1 VDPAGARLADALRDR
16 YQVEQQLGQGGMAMV
31 YRARDLRHERPVAIK
46 LMRPELASTLGP
58 ERFLREIRVT
68 AGFDHPYI
76 LPVLDSG
83 GANGLLWYA
92 MPWVEGE
99 SLRDRL
105 LLGGQLP
112 LEEAI
117 RLAREVADALDCA
130 HRRGVVHR
138 DIKPENILLSG
149 GHARVAD
156 FGVARA
162 LEVASV
168 GQLTETGL
176 ALGTPAY
183 MSPEQASGGQVDGR
197 SDIYALGCVL
207 YEMVAGEAPF
217 TGPTAQALIA
227 RHLTEAPRP
236 LHLCRATVPP
246 ALEHVVEKA
255 LAKSPADR
263 FATAAEFGEALAG
276 VERTGATIPSRAA
289 ITARAP
295 RRRRIPTSV
304 LTLVLGILIG
314 LGALV
319 GWLRSHRGEGTGEA
333 EGKVVAV
340 LPFENQ
346 GSAQDEYF
354 SDGLTDAVRGK
365 LAGLS
370 TIQVIARAS
379 STPYKKTAKTPEEI
393 ARELGARYLLT
404 GTVQWERSGA
414 GNRIR
419 VSPELVEVP
428 AAGRPKTRW
437 QQPFDASLTDVFEV
451 QAQIASQVAQALDL
465 ALGASERQRLESKP
479 TSDSAAYDAYVRANL
494 LFDRGVSQP
503 DMQAQLALYEKAVA
517 LDSSFALAWAAL
529 SRVHD
534 AIYWF
539 YQDRTPA
546 RIELARQ
553 AAERAI
559 RLQPDLAEGHV
570 ALGFYYYHK
579 SLDYERALGE
589 LERARQLQPSNSDVY
604 SSMGAVHRRQGK
616 WSEVMADM
624 QKAAALNP
632 RSTAVLTELGI
643 TQAWI
648 RAYPE
653 AERTFE
659 RVLRDAPTEA
669 RAQWVFSLIST
680 LRDGDTLATQQRL
693 GRGLAA
699 AGAERLLPQL
709 WDYTGFYT
717 SSGAHT
723 FAFDPSLAGL
733 PLSVFGTDTIGYYSF
748 KGTLQQQLGHPAMAR
763 PLLDSARTILEHK
776 LVELPAEPRLHAVLG
791 RIDAELGRQAE
802 ARREAERAVE
812 LLPISRDA
820 LDGVLYRANLARVL
834 ARIGQPE
841 AALEHLI
848 YLLSIP
854 GPLSAASLRVDPLW
868 APLRND
874 PRFQRLL
881 ERR

>member
-1 VDPAGARLADALRDR
+1 
-16 YQVEQQLGQGGMAMV
+16 
-31 YRARDLRHERPVAIK
+31 
-46 LMRPELASTLGP
+46 
-58 ERFLREIRVT
+58 
-68 AGFDHPYI
+68 
-76 LPVLDSG
+76 VLDSG
-83 GANGLLWYA
+83 DAGGLLWYA

-105 LLGGQLP
+105 KQRGQLP
-112 LEEAI
+112 LEEAV

-162 LEVASV
+162 LEVASE

-197 SDIYALGCVL
+197 SDLYALGCVL

-217 TGPTAQALIA
+217 TAPTAQALIA
-227 RHLTEAPRP
+227 RHLTETPRS

-246 ALEHVVEKA
+246 ALEHVVAKA

-263 FATAAEFGEALAG
+263 FATAAEMGEALAG
-276 VERTGATIPSRAA
+276 VERTGATVLSASAPASG
-289 ITARAP
+289 AP
-295 RRRRIPTSV
+295 RRRRIPTAL
-304 LTLVLGILIG
+304 LTLVLGIFIG
-314 LGALV
+314 LGVLV
-319 GWLRSHRGEGTGEA
+319 GWLRSRHEEGAGEG
-333 EGKVVAV
+333 EGKVLAV

-354 SDGLTDAVRGK
+354 TDGLTDAVRGK

-379 STPYKKTAKTPEEI
+379 STPYKRTAKTPEEI

-414 GNRIR
+414 GSRVR

-428 AAGRPKTRW
+428 STGRPKTRW
-437 QQPFDASLTDVFEV
+437 QQPFDASVTDVFDV
-451 QAQIASQVAQALDL
+451 QSGIAGQVAQALDL
-465 ALGASERQRLESKP
+465 ALGASDRQRLDARP
-479 TSDSAAYDAYVRANL
+479 TTDSAAYDAYLRANML
-494 LFDRGVSQP
+494 ADRGVSQT
-503 DMQAQLALYEKAVA
+503 DNQARLELYQKAIA
-517 LDSSFALAWAAL
+517 LDSNFALAWAAL
-529 SRVHD
+529 SGVHD

-546 RIELARQ
+546 RSAMARE
-553 AAERAI
+553 AADRAI

-570 ALGFYYYHK
+570 ALGFNYYHG
-579 SLDYERALGE
+579 SLDYDRALQE
-589 LERARQLQPSNSDVY
+589 LERARQLQPSNADVY
-604 SSMGAVHRRQGK
+604 SSIGAVHRRQGK
-616 WSEVMADM
+616 WSEALADLT
-624 QKAAALNP
+624 KAAALNP
-632 RSTAVLTELGI
+632 RSAGVLSELGI
-643 TQAWI
+643 TQAWM

-653 AERTFE
+653 AERSFE
-659 RVLRDAPTEA
+659 RAMQLAPTEA
-669 RAQWVFSLIST
+669 RAPWIMAQLDILSH
-680 LRDGDTLATQQRL
+680 GDTLASQQALR
-693 GRGLAA
+693 RGLAA
-699 AGAERLLPQL
+699 AGPERMLPVFF
-709 WDYTGFYT
+709 DFNGFY
-717 SSGAHT
+717 APAAART
-723 FAFDPSLAGL
+723 FAFDSSLARL
-733 PLSVFGTDTIGYYSF
+733 PFSIFGTDTVGYYSF
-748 KGTLQQQLGHPAMAR
+748 KGALQGQLGHPELAR
-763 PLLDSARTILEHK
+763 PFLDSARVILQRAIAARPK
-776 LVELPAEPRLHAVLG
+776 EPRFHALLG
-791 RIDAELGRQAE
+791 TISAELGRDAE

-812 LLPISRDA
+812 LLPVSRDA
-820 LDGVLYRANLARVL
+820 LDGVLYRTSLARVL

-841 AALEHLI
+841 AALEHLE

-854 GPLSAASLRVDPLW
+854 APLSGMSLRVDPLW
-868 APLRND
+868 AGLKDN

-881 ERR
+881 DRR

>member
-1 VDPAGARLADALRDR
+1 MDPAGTRLADALRDR
-16 YQVEQQLGQGGMAMV
+16 YQVEQQLGQGGMATV

-46 LMRPELASTLGP
+46 LMRPELAAGLGP

-83 GANGLLWYA
+83 EADGLLWYA

-105 LLGGQLP
+105 KQHGQLP
-112 LEEAI
+112 LEEAV

-207 YEMVAGEAPF
+207 YEMVAGEQPF
-217 TGPTAQALIA
+217 TAPTAQALIA
-227 RHLTEAPRP
+227 RHLTETARP
-236 LHLCRATVPP
+236 LHLCRGTVPQ
-246 ALEHVVEKA
+246 ALEQVVARA

-263 FATAAEFGEALAG
+263 YATAAEFGEALAG
-276 VERTGATIPSRAA
+276 AERSGATVPSF
-289 ITARAP
+289 AP
-295 RRRRIPTSV
+295 GTVATTRRKIPTAL

-314 LGALV
+314 LGILV
-319 GWLRSHRGEGTGEA
+319 GWLRHRGESAGESG
-333 EGKVVAV
+333 EKVLAV

-354 SDGLTDAVRGK
+354 TDGLTDAVRGK

-370 TIQVIARAS
+370 HIQVSARAS
-379 STPYKKTAKTPEEI
+379 SAAYKKTSKTPEEI

-404 GTVQWERSGA
+404 GTVQWERTGGRS
-414 GNRIR
+414 RVR

-428 AAGRPKTRW
+428 SAGRPKTRW
-437 QQPFDASLTDVFEV
+437 QQPFDASLTDVFDV
-451 QAQIASQVAQALDL
+451 QAQIAGQVAQALDL
-465 ALGASERQRLESKP
+465 ALGASERQRLEARP
-479 TSDSAAYDAYVRANL
+479 TTDSAAYDYYLRANML
-494 LFDRGVSQP
+494 ADRGVSQP
-503 DMQAQLALYEKAVA
+503 DMQAQLELYQKAVA

-534 AIYWF
+534 GMYWF

-546 RIELARQ
+546 RIDRARD

-570 ALGFYYYHK
+570 ALGFYYYH
-579 SLDYERALGE
+579 SALDYDRALRE
-589 LERARQLQPSNSDVY
+589 LERARALQPSNSDVY
-604 SSMGAVHRRQGK
+604 SALGAVHRRQGK
-616 WSEVMADM
+616 WTEAMADLTE
-624 QKAAALNP
+624 AAELNP
-632 RSTAVLTELGI
+632 RSAAVLTELGL
-643 TQAWI
+643 TQVWT

-653 AERTFE
+653 SERTFE
-659 RVLRDAPTEA
+659 RVLQVAPTEA
-669 RAQWVFSLIST
+669 RVQWMSATLST
-680 LRDGDTLATQQRL
+680 VWHGDTLAAQQILR
-693 GRGLAA
+693 RGLAA
-699 AGAERLLPQL
+699 AGAERLLPVL
-709 WDYTGFYT
+709 FDYTGFFAI
-717 SSGAHT
+717 SGAHS
-723 FAFDPSLAGL
+723 FAFDTALGGL

-748 KGTLQQQLGHPAMAR
+748 KASLQEDLGRSAMAR
-763 PLLDSARTILEHK
+763 PFLDSARVMLERK
-776 LVELPAEPRLHAVLG
+776 IAERPEEPRSHAVLG
-791 RIDAELGRQAE
+791 RVLAELGRSGE

-820 LDGVLYRANLARVL
+820 MDGVLYRSNLARVL

-841 AALEHLI
+841 AALEHLA

-854 GPLSAASLRVDPLW
+854 APLSGTSLRVDPLW
-868 APLRND
+868 NGLRND

-881 ERR
+881 DRR

>member
-1 VDPAGARLADALRDR
+1 MDPAGTRLAEALRDR
-16 YQVEQQLGQGGMAMV
+16 YQVEQQLGQGGMATV

-46 LMRPELASTLGP
+46 LMRPELAAGLGP

-83 GANGLLWYA
+83 DAGGLLWYA

-105 LLGGQLP
+105 KQRGQLP
-112 LEEAI
+112 LEEAV

-197 SDIYALGCVL
+197 SDLYALGCVL
-207 YEMVAGEAPF
+207 YEMVAGEQPF
-217 TGPTAQALIA
+217 TAPTAQALIA
-227 RHLTEAPRP
+227 RHLTEAPRS
-236 LHLCRATVPP
+236 LHLCRSTVPP
-246 ALEHVVEKA
+246 ALEQVVAKA

-263 FATAAEFGEALAG
+263 YATAAEFGEALAG
-276 VERTGATIPSRAA
+276 AERSGATVPSFASGTVA
-289 ITARAP
+289 TP
-295 RRRRIPTSV
+295 RRKIPTAL

-314 LGALV
+314 LGVLV
-319 GWLRSHRGEGTGEA
+319 GWLRHRGESAGENG
-333 EGKVVAV
+333 EKVLAV

-346 GSAQDEYF
+346 GSAQDDYF
-354 SDGLTDAVRGK
+354 TDGLTDAVRGK

-370 TIQVIARAS
+370 NIQVIARAS
-379 STPYKKTAKTPEEI
+379 SAPYKKTTKSPEEI

-414 GNRIR
+414 GSRVR
-419 VSPELVEVP
+419 VSPELVEVSS
-428 AAGRPKTRW
+428 AGRPKTRW
-437 QQPFDASLTDVFEV
+437 QQPFDASLTDVFDV
-451 QAQIASQVAQALDL
+451 QAGIAGQVAQALDL
-465 ALGASERQRLESKP
+465 ALGASERQRLEAKP
-479 TSDSAAYDAYVRANL
+479 TTDTAAYDYYVRGNEIT
-494 LFDRGVSQP
+494 DRGVSQS
-503 DMQAQLALYEKAVA
+503 DLQARLELYQRAIA
-517 LDSSFALAWAAL
+517 LDSNFALAWAAL
-529 SRVHD
+529 SGVHD

-539 YQDRTPA
+539 YQDRTAA
-546 RIELARQ
+546 RMEKARE
-553 AAERAI
+553 AAEWAI

-570 ALGFYYYHK
+570 ALGFYYYHG
-579 SLDYERALGE
+579 SLDYDRALRE

-604 SSMGAVHRRQGK
+604 SAIGAVHRRQGK
-616 WSEVMADM
+616 WSDAIADLT
-624 QKAAALNP
+624 KAASLNP
-632 RSTAVLTELGI
+632 RSAGVLAELGI
-643 TQAWI
+643 TQEWT

-653 AERTFE
+653 AERAFE
-659 RVLRDAPTEA
+659 RALQLAPTEA
-669 RAQWVFSLIST
+669 RARWILAQLYT
-680 LRDGDTLATQQRL
+680 LSRGDTLASQQALRL
-693 GRGLAA
+693 GLAA
-699 AGAERLLPQL
+699 AGPERMLPVFF
-709 WDYTGFYT
+709 DFNGFY
-717 SSGAHT
+717 SVAGARS
-723 FAFDPSLAGL
+723 FAFDSSLVRL
-733 PLSVFGTDTIGYYSF
+733 PFSTFGTDTIGYYSF
-748 KGTLQQQLGHPAMAR
+748 KGALHDQLGHPAMASAF
-763 PLLDSARTILEHK
+763 LDSARVVLLRAIAGRPE
-776 LVELPAEPRLHAVLG
+776 EPRFHALLGTISAQLG
-791 RIDAELGRQAE
+791 RDAD

-820 LDGVLYRANLARVL
+820 LDGVVYRANLARVL
-834 ARIGQPE
+834 ARIGQPQ
-841 AALEHLI
+841 AALEHLA

-854 GPLSAASLRVDPLW
+854 APLSSTSLRVDPLW
-868 APLRND
+868 DRLRND

-881 ERR
+881 DRR